1 MTLHSTN
8 HILKSFLYKIFVKW
22 TKWEKTLAKAFSLYS
37 SILFLLE
44 ITIWFT
50 QELALNP
57 NETPLL
63 SLIPFLLRY
72 WLFFSLKVELLH
84 KHLVE
89 MRLEQ
94 VLGKETLE
102 TMTDPEVNIYTGVG
116 SRQGNLGDNDGP
128 WGKHIYW
135 SRY

>member
-1 MTLHSTN
+1 M
-8 HILKSFLYKIFVKW
+8 
-22 TKWEKTLAKAFSLYS
+22 
-37 SILFLLE
+37 
-44 ITIWFT
+44 
-50 QELALNP
+50 
-57 NETPLL
+57 
-63 SLIPFLLRY
+63 
-72 WLFFSLKVELLH
+72 LH

-128 WGKHIYW
+128 
-135 SRY
+135 